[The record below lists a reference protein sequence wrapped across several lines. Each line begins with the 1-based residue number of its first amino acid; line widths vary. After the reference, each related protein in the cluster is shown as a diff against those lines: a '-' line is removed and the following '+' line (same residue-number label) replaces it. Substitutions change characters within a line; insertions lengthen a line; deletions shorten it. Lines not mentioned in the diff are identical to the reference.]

1 SSGPEVTLK
10 SGTVRGHYTAVKGV
24 EQQVEEYLGIPFAHP
39 PVGPLRF
46 AAPQTAEPW
55 DGVRDATKMPKIPTG
70 TASGDKLPV
79 MMWIQGGGLA
89 AGGALQYDGS
99 PLAAYQNVVVVV
111 IQYRLSILGFLST
124 GDQHTPG
131 NWGFLDQIAGLQW
144 VRDNI
149 AAFNGDPN
157 SVTIFG
163 QSAGGISV
171 SMLVLSP
178 LAEDLFHKAIAMSG
192 VAPLEAHYTSNPLA
206 MAQMI
211 ANVSDC
217 ESSNNK
223 KLVECIKGRS
233 EEEILSAM
241 KKAYVTTDHPL
252 YDKYCPAID
261 GVFLKGPPEEVLKHQ
276 EFQKVPIMI
285 GLTNHEFGWMLPKLL
300 GPPGWDHGMKRE
312 DVKSVM
318 NMFFPAR
325 ADSPENVR
333 DVFTEILGD
342 MVLVLPVL
350 KVAAYHRDA
359 GVAVY
364 VYEFQHSPLMHGST
378 RPTFVKADH
387 YDDALFFLGA
397 CFCTGHTV
405 ATGTGNK
412 PYCCTFDKVNS
423 VMDVQ

>member
-1 SSGPEVTLK
+1 MPKMCLQD
-10 SGTVRGHYTAVKGV
+10 TAP
-24 EQQVEEYLGIPFAHP
+24 VEEAWKTVPLTYPSVEIPEDCLYLY
-39 PVGPLRF
+39 VYR
-46 AAPQTAEPW
+46 
-55 DGVRDATKMPKIPTG
+55 PTG

-79 MMWIQGGGLA
+79 MMWIHGGGLA

-111 IQYRLSILGFLST
+111 IQYRLSILGFLSK

-171 SMLVLSP
+171 SMLELSP

-211 ANVSDC
+211 ANLSDC
-217 ESSNNK
+217 ESSN
-223 KLVECIKGRS
+223 S
-233 EEEILSAM
+233 
-241 KKAYVTTDHPL
+241 
-252 YDKYCPAID
+252 
-261 GVFLKGPPEEVLKHQ
+261 PPEKVLKHQ

-300 GPPGWDHGMKRE
+300 GPPGGDHGMKRE

-405 ATGTGNK
+405 ATGHVSQEEEELSKLAMAYIANFARSGSANGPRLSAK
-412 PYCCTFDKVNS
+412 D
-423 VMDVQ
+423 